1 LKKITIAIDGYSS
14 CGKSTI
20 AKQIAKE
27 FGYIYVDSGA
37 MYRAI
42 TLFALQRDYIKDG
55 IVDKRLINDLE
66 AIKVSFIL
74 NDQGIPETILN
85 GINVET
91 EIRTPRISKNVS
103 PVSAIKEVRQ
113 KLVARQQELGK
124 LGGIVMDGRDIG
136 TVVFP
141 KADLKLFITASPD
154 IRAERRFQELT
165 QKGIKTTVTEVKE
178 ALLARDEY
186 DMNREESPLMQAEDA
201 ILFDNSHLTKEEQH
215 HKLIQ
220 IIKSVLDS
228 SKFSLIH

>member
-42 TLFALQRDYIKDG
+42 TLFALQRDYIIEG
-55 IVDKRLINDLE
+55 IVNKKLIDDLE

-74 NDQGIPETILN
+74 NDQGVPETILN

-154 IRAERRFQELT
+154 IRAERRFHELT
-165 QKGIKTTVTEVKE
+165 QKGIKTTVKEVKE
-178 ALLARDEY
+178 SLLSRDEY
-186 DMNREESPLMQAEDA
+186 DMNREESPLRQADDA
-201 ILFDNSHLTKEEQH
+201 ILFDNSYLTKEEQH